1 MAILSYAK
9 IELGAIQSDMQGLK
23 KVHSIIEKN
32 KLILESVK
40 KDSFDI
46 YCHKSL
52 NVCFNYTE

>member
-1 MAILSYAK
+1 MVIFSYAK

-23 KVHSIIEKN
+23 KEVHSIIEKN

-46 YCHKSL
+46 
-52 NVCFNYTE
+52 